1 MAAVKTKNLSI
12 FSTLA
17 FLIGILFG
25 LFVSFFDSALTVSVN
40 TQLDFQRLANK
51 VIPPSG
57 YILQLDFGDLWERI
71 LSEGVIDLE
80 KITKIYPE
88 ASKISN
94 TRGSL
99 KDSGGAELR
108 IGRDNAELLLILFW
122 ALVLS
127 NKNDI
132 LESVLLEEKS
142 NIVNL
147 ASTAGWP
154 FSKGSAL
161 EHYNKHNFLSLN
173 DSDQRLVKLV
183 STNIFRPCC
192 DNPTSF
198 PDCNHGMAMLGLL
211 ELLAS
216 YGADESTIYK
226 SALVANSY
234 WFPNN
239 YVVLAKYFDER
250 GQDWQALDPKEVLGK
265 KYSSLSGF
273 STISRQVKMLPVGGI
288 SCGA

>member
-1 MAAVKTKNLSI
+1 MIAVKTKNLPV
-12 FSTLA
+12 FATLA
-17 FLIGILFG
+17 LLIGILFG
-25 LFVSFFDSALTVSVN
+25 LFISFFDSVLTVSVN

-51 VIPPSG
+51 VISPSG
-57 YILQLDFGDLWERI
+57 YILRLDFGDLWERM
-71 LSEGVIDLE
+71 LSEGVIDLG

-88 ASKISN
+88 ISKVSN
-94 TRGSL
+94 MRGSL

-108 IGRDNAELLLILFW
+108 IGQDDAELLLILFW
-122 ALVLS
+122 ALGLS
-127 NKNDI
+127 NKSNI

-142 NIVNL
+142 SIANL
-147 ASTAGWP
+147 ASTAGWS

-161 EHYNKHNFLSLN
+161 EHYNKHNFISLN
-173 DSDQRLVKLV
+173 DSEQRLVKLV

-211 ELLAS
+211 ELLAF

-226 SALVANSY
+226 SALAANSY

-250 GQDWQALDPKEVLGK
+250 GQDWQTLDPKEVLGK

-273 STISRQVKMLPVGGI
+273 SAISRQVKMLPVGGI